1 MYHRGK
7 SYLCQAILF
16 LVFNNGTFFNAKSF
30 FLSAFQG
37 GIVTGLWAISG
48 EIGCALQRLS
58 KTDMVIDLLISMSN
72 KDDDDDNND
81 EVNYALRRP

>member
-1 MYHRGK
+1 M
-7 SYLCQAILF
+7 ALF
-16 LVFNNGTFFNAKSF
+16 SMQNAFFFQF
-30 FLSAFQG
+30 FRG

-48 EIGCALQRLS
+48 EIGCALLRLS